1 MAQIIGIDLGTTNSV
16 VAVMKDGEPK
26 VIQASTDRMGNLLP
40 SMVAINTKTG
50 EQLVGYSAR
59 NQTLPNP
66 ENTIFS
72 IKRFMGRKFND
83 EEVQKADEK
92 TPYEVVKAD
101 NGDVRV
107 KLNGRDYSPPE
118 ISAMV
123 LQTLKRSAEV
133 YLDETV
139 DQAVITVPARF
150 DDAQR
155 KATIDAGKIAGLE
168 VLRIINE
175 PTAAALLYGFDKRSE
190 GTIAVYDMGG
200 GTFDISILKI
210 ENGIFEVQS
219 THGDTFLGG
228 DNFDERIVNWMI
240 EEFKQEHGIN
250 LRADKN
256 PGPFHLLREAA
267 EKAKI
272 ELSAA
277 VNTDINLPFI
287 TADASGPKNLN
298 RTLTRAKLESLA
310 MDDDD
315 LIQKS
320 IEYCQQALE
329 DAHLSIDDI
338 DEVLLAGGMT
348 YMPAIREAVE
358 NFFGK
363 EPSKRVNPA
372 EVVARG
378 AAIQAGML
386 DGDVKGIALVDVIP
400 LTLSVEEVSV
410 KVTPMIKRNTPIPAK
425 KVKNFTTVVDD
436 QTEVEIHIVQGERPM
451 ASDNR
456 SLAKFILDGILP
468 APRGVPKI
476 EVTFEIDANGRLEVS
491 AKDLAIGREQ
501 GMTIIP
507 SSGLSDE
514 EVERAIAEA
523 EQYAKEDA
531 ERKERA
537 EAADQAE
544 RTVYQAEKII
554 RDYANKLSPEAVRQT
569 RLKIEAARQVQTNG
583 DIDQIKA
590 ATEALTQQLQTLGMQ
605 IYKDAASSS
614 ST

>member
-1 MAQIIGIDLGTTNSV
+1 MGQLIGIDLGTTNSV
-16 VAVMKDGEPK
+16 AAVMKDGEPE
-26 VIQASTDRMGNLLP
+26 VIRLSTRTGNLLP
-40 SMVAINTKTG
+40 SVVAINTETG
-50 EQLVGYSAR
+50 ERLVGHAAR
-59 NQTLPNP
+59 NQAVTNP
-66 ENTIFS
+66 KHTIFS
-72 IKRFMGRKFND
+72 IKRFMGRKFDD
-83 EEVQKADEK
+83 EEVQKADEE

-123 LQTLKRSAEV
+123 LQTLKCSAEA
-133 YLDETV
+133 YLGETV
-139 DQAVITVPARF
+139 DQAVITVPAHF

-175 PTAAALLYGFDKRSE
+175 PTAAALFYGFDKRSE

-210 ENGIFEVQS
+210 ENGIFKVQS
-219 THGDTFLGG
+219 TNGDTFLGG
-228 DNFDERIVNWMI
+228 DNFDDRIVNWMI
-240 EEFKQEHGIN
+240 EEFKQEHSID

-256 PGPFHLLREAA
+256 PEAFQRLKEAA
-267 EKAKI
+267 EAARI
-272 ELSAA
+272 ELSEAFNA
-277 VNTDINLPFI
+277 DINLPFLA
-287 TADASGPKNLN
+287 ADASGPKHLN
-298 RTLTRAKLESLA
+298 MTLTRAKLESLVMNVA
-310 MDDDD
+310 DD

-320 IEYCQQALE
+320 IECCQQALE
-329 DAHLSIDDI
+329 DAELSVDDI
-338 DEVLLAGGMT
+338 DEVLLVGGKT
-348 YMPAIREAVE
+348 YMPAIDEAVK

-363 EPSKRVNPA
+363 KPIKEVNPDEA
-372 EVVARG
+372 VALG

-386 DGDVKGIALVDVIP
+386 GGDVKGITLVDVIS
-400 LTLSVEEVSV
+400 LTLSVEEVSG
-410 KVTPMIKRNTPIPAK
+410 KVMPMVKRNTPIPAK
-425 KVKNFTTVVDD
+425 KVKNFTTVVDS

-456 SLAKFILDGILP
+456 SLEKLILDNILP
-468 APRGVPKI
+468 VPRGLPKI
-476 EVTFEIDANGRLEVS
+476 EVTFDIDANGMLNVS
-491 AKDLAIGREQ
+491 AKDQATGNEQ
-501 GMTIIP
+501 AMTVIP
-507 SSGLSDE
+507 DSGLSDE

-523 EQYAKEDA
+523 KQYAKEDA
-531 ERKERA
+531 ERKKRA

-554 RDYANKLSPEAVRQT
+554 RNYANKLSPEAVRQT
-569 RLKIEAARQVQTNG
+569 RLKIEAARQMQTNG

-590 ATEALTQQLQTLGMQ
+590 ATEALTQWLQTLGMQ

-614 ST
+614 T